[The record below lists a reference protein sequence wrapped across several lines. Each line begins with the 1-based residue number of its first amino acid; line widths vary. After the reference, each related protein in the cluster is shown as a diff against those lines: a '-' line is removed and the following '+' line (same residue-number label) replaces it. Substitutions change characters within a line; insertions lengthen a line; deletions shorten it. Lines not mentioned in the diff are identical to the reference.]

1 MMDYAFLG
9 IVAAVLLGSIT
20 SLWTVR
26 VQATHRMSLDSLW
39 VLVHWYLTMLLGFA
53 MIYMILQVNGHA
65 VFTPSPNS
73 ASKDRLSLLED
84 SLYLS
89 GMTLLSVGYGDVTPI
104 GVGRWI
110 AIAEALLGYIMPAVI
125 VTRTVFDWDHR

>member
-1 MMDYAFLG
+1 MDYAFLG
-9 IVAAVLLGSIT
+9 VVTAVLLGSIT

-26 VQATHRMSLDSLW
+26 VQARRRLSLDNLW
-39 VLVHWYLTMLLGFA
+39 VLVQWYLTMMLGFA
-53 MIYMILQVNGHA
+53 MIYMILQANGHA
-65 VFTPSPNS
+65 VFIPSSHSEAEN
-73 ASKDRLSLLED
+73 RLSLLED

-104 GVGRWI
+104 GIGRWI

>member
-1 MMDYAFLG
+1 MDYAFLG
-9 IVAAVLLGSIT
+9 VIAAVILGSIT
-20 SLWTVR
+20 SLWTTR
-26 VQATHRMSLDSLW
+26 VQATHRLSLDSLW
-39 VLVHWYLTMLLGFA
+39 VLVQWYVTMMLGFA
-53 MIYMILQVNGHA
+53 MIYMILQINGHQ

-73 ASKDRLSLLED
+73 ATGERLALLED

-104 GVGRWI
+104 GIGRWI

-125 VTRTVFDWDHR
+125 VTRTVLDWDHR

>member
-1 MMDYAFLG
+1 MDYAFLG
-9 IVAAVLLGSIT
+9 VVAAVLLGSIT
-20 SLWTVR
+20 SLWTAR
-26 VQATHRMSLDSLW
+26 VQATHRLSLDNLW
-39 VLVHWYLTMLLGFA
+39 VLVQWYLTMMLGFA
-53 MIYMILQVNGHA
+53 MIYMILQANGHT
-65 VFTPSPNS
+65 VFTPSASS
-73 ASKDRLSLLED
+73 ASGDRLSLFGD

>member
-1 MMDYAFLG
+1 MDYAFLG

-39 VLVHWYLTMLLGFA
+39 VLVQWYLTMLLGFA

-84 SLYLS
+84 SF
-89 GMTLLSVGYGDVTPI
+89 VFEWHDAF
-104 GVGRWI
+104 VGRIRRRYSNWRR
-110 AIAEALLGYIMPAVI
+110 AVD
-125 VTRTVFDWDHR
+125 RHCRSAARLHYACCHRDAHRV

>member
-1 MMDYAFLG
+1 MDYAFLG
-9 IVAAVLLGSIT
+9 VVAAVLLGSIT
-20 SLWTVR
+20 SLWTAR
-26 VQATHRMSLDSLW
+26 VQATHRLSLDSLW
-39 VLVHWYLTMLLGFA
+39 VLVQWYLTMMLGFA
-53 MIYMILQVNGHA
+53 MIYMILQVNGHT
-65 VFTPSPNS
+65 VFTPSSNR
-73 ASKDRLSLLED
+73 AAEGRLSLLED